1 MTPEKRV
8 QSAIMKKLK
17 ELQDAGEPLF
27 FERRQA
33 GGFSYQKGIPDL
45 YAVYD
50 GRHIEIEVKAPG
62 GQQSTMQIKFMER
75 CHRLNILYVCTDCV
89 DDVLTIINKLRYS
102 RF

>member
-8 QSAIMKKLK
+8 QSAIMRKLK
-17 ELQDAGEPLF
+17 ELQDSGAPLF

-45 YAVYD
+45 YAVYN

-62 GQQSTMQIKFMER
+62 GQQSSMQIKFMER
-75 CHRLNILYVCTDCV
+75 CRKLNMLYVCADCV
-89 DDVLTIINKLRYS
+89 DDVLRLISSI
-102 RF
+102 